1 MRRSEH
7 VIAARLAWVRR
18 STAPIWIRSKRVRQV
33 ADGYKQ
39 HLCPGH
45 CIIGRRAY
53 LFGLPIQM
61 FVARAR
67 CVYRRRHKQRSC
79 SAISTA
85 ETMIGSA
92 GEIRSSRLVATR
104 VHVPARYRPASPA
117 GVRILELRAASR
129 RARTIVSHA
138 HCRFEDSLSGHS
150 SDLNLRMRR
159 GTISLPMWNDQ
170 RRSHESQTR
179 AMKLEHVVPPDR
191 KPQTRIL

>member
-1 MRRSEH
+1 
-7 VIAARLAWVRR
+7 
-18 STAPIWIRSKRVRQV
+18 
-33 ADGYKQ
+33 
-39 HLCPGH
+39 
-45 CIIGRRAY
+45 
-53 LFGLPIQM
+53 
-61 FVARAR
+61 
-67 CVYRRRHKQRSC
+67 
-79 SAISTA
+79 
-85 ETMIGSA
+85 MIGSA

-150 SDLNLRMRR
+150 SGLNLRMRR

-179 AMKLEHVVPPDR
+179 AMKLEHVVPLPWIRYPLLPVAGGLAAIAQYALENFDAARHDHNREEKTRSKRTSDR
-191 KPQTRIL
+191 RTTARHQRVAPLRLRERR